1 MYVRQIFFSDHC
13 EVKFS
18 LSEIIA
24 PDELQ
29 GNILNF
35 EDLNVGSKYIWNKTL
50 QDEYV
55 TKLSAPETVES
66 FEYVFKDINDG
77 TSNNQMDECVNNFV
91 LVLDGVCKPLLERK
105 VLLNQDNYSKKQ
117 YDEGCE
123 MYKELFLEKL
133 NKYRKNKTD
142 ANKIELVEARSA
154 YKKSVRTFKY
164 DCLKNKTQYLLQQK
178 HKDAKQYW
186 KLLKESQG
194 ITSPKSLTSRHFLEY
209 FKSVNN
215 PNDHFYQADEDILQ
229 FNERVLS
236 NENETMFGELDQSIT
251 DAEIR
256 RGIKELKTGK
266 SGGPDKIINEFLIHG
281 ASTLLPYL
289 NILFNLV
296 FNQGY
301 FPVCWSEGYIVPI
314 HKKGNLNNVE
324 NYRGITYLSV
334 L

>member
-1 MYVRQIFFSDHC
+1 ML
-13 EVKFS
+13 
-18 LSEIIA
+18 LS
-24 PDELQ
+24 Q
-29 GNILNF
+29 G
-35 EDLNVGSKYIWNKTL
+35 
-50 QDEYV
+50 
-55 TKLSAPETVES
+55 
-66 FEYVFKDINDG
+66 
-77 TSNNQMDECVNNFV
+77 
-91 LVLDGVCKPLLERK
+91 
-105 VLLNQDNYSKKQ
+105 NYSKTQ

-123 MYKELFLEKL
+123 MNKQLFLEKL

-154 YKKSVRTFKY
+154 YKKSVRNFKY

-194 ITSPKSLTSRHFLEY
+194 ITSPKSLTSKHFLEY

-215 PNDHFYQADEDILQ
+215 PNDHFYQADEDILE
-229 FNERVLS
+229 FNERVLG
-236 NENETMFGELDQSIT
+236 NENETMFDELDQSIT

-289 NILFNLV
+289 NKLFNLV
-296 FNQGY
+296 FNQGH
-301 FPVCWSEGYIVPI
+301 FPLKITEELLYSVFS
-314 HKKGNLNNVE
+314 E
-324 NYRGITYLSV
+324 NYLQEC
-334 L
+334 